1 MTTTPT
7 PTNATPRALEF
18 YCGVGGLHYA
28 LLRARP
34 DATVAAAFDL
44 NPHACD
50 TYAFNFGDAARP
62 IARNLA
68 SYPAASIDAHAASLW
83 LLSPP
88 CQPFTRQG
96 AKRDVDDG
104 RAESFLRLL
113 DVVPTLANA
122 PSHLL
127 VENVVGFERS
137 ETRDALLATLRAMG
151 YTTRERMLSP
161 RQFGVP
167 YSRPRYFCLA
177 KRAPLRWVDDVFSG
191 IGTAGADDDSDA
203 DGPTRSPPPSALSDP
218 KHWIPKAGGV
228 ESTETTDVPE
238 VGIERTRDGGAW
250 VGGGAGRDAA
260 AAAAADADADATT
273 STTTTTTTTTT
284 ARAPETRAYPVAP
297 LSCFLEHG
305 DDDEGADEGADVWT
319 THAVPRADVVKA
331 LASADVVTRDD
342 RKCNCFTKSYGKYV
356 KGTGS
361 FISDVRVVKGEWD
374 GRIRNG
380 QGADVSADDGGGGV
394 RLRYFTEREVANV
407 HSFPPEFTFPSHVT
421 RAQRYALLGNSLSVA
436 CVAPLIDYLLNDV

>member
-191 IGTAGADDDSDA
+191 I
-203 DGPTRSPPPSALSDP
+203 
-218 KHWIPKAGGV
+218 
-228 ESTETTDVPE
+228 
-238 VGIERTRDGGAW
+238 
-250 VGGGAGRDAA
+250 
-260 AAAAADADADATT
+260 
-273 STTTTTTTTTT
+273 
-284 ARAPETRAYPVAP
+284 
-297 LSCFLEHG
+297 EHG

-380 QGADVSADDGGGGV
+380 QGADVSADDGGGSV